1 MDCFLSSG
9 VTTAPLK
16 ASEKMPSDSER
27 LTSVVVGCAST
38 LIQDFN
44 SLVGFTS
51 SMHDESVDEIINLRI
66 SSADAGVKV
75 ENAGGF
81 TVCRHSAGS
90 VAWKVGIDAHSLAI
104 LSLN

>member
-1 MDCFLSSG
+1 MSSG

-16 ASEKMPSDSER
+16 ASGKIPFDNER
-27 LTSVVVGCAST
+27 LTSVVIGCAST
-38 LIQDFN
+38 SIQDFN
-44 SLVGFTS
+44 SLVAIIS
-51 SMHDESVDEIINLRI
+51 SVHDESVDEIIKLRI
-66 SSADAGVKV
+66 SSVDAGVKV